1 MIKLAANL
9 SFLYQDVPFLDRFE
23 CAARDGFQGV
33 EYLFPYDYAPQ
44 LIADK
49 LATYD
54 LQQVLF
60 NVAPGNWDAG
70 ERGLAALD
78 GRQGAFRSALQ
89 TALDYAQILD
99 CKKLHV
105 MSGLRDSALS
115 PAGQL
120 SLYIK
125 NLRDAARLAADAD
138 ITLLIEPINGIDM
151 PGYFLND
158 FSLAA
163 DVIKQIDSPYLQLQF
178 DIYHCQ
184 RICGDVIG
192 HLQEYLPLT
201 RHIQIANP
209 PHRNE
214 PSLGELN
221 YPYIFEFLAYEY
233 DGWIGCEYKP
243 STNTAQSLLW
253 AQPYLQKNQA

>member
-23 CAARDGFQGV
+23 KAASDGFQGV
-33 EYLFPYDYAPQ
+33 EYLFPYDHAPQ
-44 LIADK
+44 IIADK
-49 LATYD
+49 LAAHG
-54 LQQVLF
+54 LQQILF
-60 NVAPGNWDAG
+60 NAPPGNWEAG
-70 ERGLAALD
+70 DRGLAALPGKQD
-78 GRQGAFRSALQ
+78 TFRAAVQ
-89 TALDYAQILD
+89 TALSYAKNLGCQ
-99 CKKLHV
+99 KLHV
-105 MSGLRDSALS
+105 MSGLRDNGISFS
-115 PAGQL
+115 EQL
-120 SLYIK
+120 SCYIK
-125 NLRDAARLAADAD
+125 NLGDAAKLAADEGM
-138 ITLLIEPINGIDM
+138 ILLIEPINGIDM

-163 DVIKQIDSPYLQLQF
+163 DVIQQIDSPALQLQF

-184 RICGDVIG
+184 RICGNVIG
-192 HLQEYLPLT
+192 HLKEYLPLI

-221 YPYIFEFLAYEY
+221 YPYIFEFLENEY

-243 STNTAQSLLW
+243 SSTGAQSLLW

>member
-9 SFLYQDVPFLDRFE
+9 SFLYQDVPFLERFE
-23 CAARDGFQGV
+23 KAADDGFKGV
-33 EYLFPYDYAPQ
+33 EYLFPYDHAPQ
-44 LIADK
+44 IIADK
-49 LATYD
+49 LAAHG
-54 LQQVLF
+54 LQQILF
-60 NVAPGNWDAG
+60 NTVPGNWDAG
-70 ERGLAALD
+70 DRGLAAQA
-78 GRQGAFRSALQ
+78 GRQEEFHGAVQ
-89 TALDYAQILD
+89 TALTYAKSLGCQR
-99 CKKLHV
+99 LHV
-105 MSGLRDSALS
+105 MSGLQDNSIGFS
-115 PAGQL
+115 KQL
-120 SLYIK
+120 SGYIS
-125 NLRDAARLAADAD
+125 NLTEAAKLAAAEN
-138 ITLLIEPINGIDM
+138 ITLMIEPINSIDM

-163 DVIKQIDSPYLQLQF
+163 EVIQQINSPSLRLQF

-192 HLQEYLPLT
+192 HLQKYLPLIQ
-201 RHIQIANP
+201 HIQIANP

-221 YPYIFEFLAYEY
+221 YPYIFDFLEKEY

-243 STNTAQSLLW
+243 STKGAQSLQW